1 MKSVFTQMETDVA
14 NCFVDKK
21 YFEIEKNE
29 LSLDN
34 DRLLEHIICQDIMN
48 TVMHGNDHYEN
59 VLPANNNSLVHDNSA
74 LDLLKHE
81 NDRLMELLISQD
93 LVNTAVNSLAT
104 INDYKSMEQSFVDEY
119 EENLKLQT
127 ELATKNYM
135 IEKAVYNELSKQCS
149 RLENLC
155 ISLEIK
161 LQQNKESFQNNRPS
175 HNQDAPKFKDL
186 FIINEF
192 QAQLE
197 AKNVSIA
204 KLKEHIATSKVYKLD
219 LKPLFPLVKYNKDA
233 HVNYL
238 KHTQENADTLCEIIE
253 HAREL
258 RPLDS
263 NLDSACKFVTRIQEL
278 LVHVNQTCPS
288 TKPVSNKLVV
298 VTPINRTRKVRFAES
313 NDTSTDK
320 TQKQVQPQ
328 EKHTTNNSMSPSTGV
343 SSSTEASGSKPR
355 SNTKKD
361 RISQTSCSNNKTNKV
376 EAHPRIAKSSL
387 NNTNCVS
394 KTVCNE
400 NVKHSV
406 LNANSELVCATCHE
420 CMFDA
425 IHDICVSGY
434 LNDLNARVKSKS
446 VKSRFAKNKK
456 REMWKPT
463 GKVYTKVGYI
473 WKPTGRTFTIVGNIF
488 HLTRIISTKVVPPRK
503 STSTALVK
511 KTQPS
516 SNKFGKLKNIKHL
529 GSSSQSKTEGS
540 KISNHSEPMQ
550 KWGSKVSTAP
560 SSSRVNF

>member
-1 MKSVFTQMETDVA
+1 M
-14 NCFVDKK
+14 
-21 YFEIEKNE
+21 
-29 LSLDN
+29 
-34 DRLLEHIICQDIMN
+34 LL
-48 TVMHGNDHYEN
+48 
-59 VLPANNNSLVHDNSA
+59 
-74 LDLLKHE
+74 
-81 NDRLMELLISQD
+81 
-93 LVNTAVNSLAT
+93 
-104 INDYKSMEQSFVDEY
+104 
-119 EENLKLQT
+119 NLK
-127 ELATKNYM
+127 N
-135 IEKAVYNELSKQCS
+135 
-149 RLENLC
+149 
-155 ISLEIK
+155 
-161 LQQNKESFQNNRPS
+161 F
-175 HNQDAPKFKDL
+175 
-186 FIINEF
+186 FIINEL
-192 QAQLE
+192 QAQLK
-197 AKNVSIA
+197 AKNVSIE
-204 KLKEHIATSKVYKLD
+204 KLKEYIVNIKGKNMVESVQNAQNSNVVTSKVYKLD

-328 EKHTTNNSMSPSTGV
+328 EKHTTNNSMSPSIRV
-343 SSSTEASGSKPR
+343 SSSTKACGSKPR

-361 RISQTSCSNNKTNKV
+361 RILQILCSNKKINKV

-387 NNTNCVS
+387 NITNCVS
-394 KTVCNE
+394 KIVCNE

-406 LNANSELVCATCHE
+406 LNVNSELVCATCHE

-560 SSSRVNF
+560 SSSRVNFRSYKSYSVYYVEGLGHNLFSVGQFCDSGLEVAFRKHTCYVRNLDGDDLLSRSRDTNLYAISLDDMLKSFPI